1 MSFYNKDVTKSINN
15 GVTIWEISGNTL
27 DLGVK
32 WTYVLKIIMK
42 DSIDS
47 NDDNYFKLNDKY
59 YIFKTYITEN
69 KEFVEP
75 TTRFYATENC
85 EDIPQLIWGIG
96 YTHIE
101 YRFN

>member
-15 GVTIWEISGNTL
+15 GVTTWEISGNTL

-42 DSIDS
+42 DSVDS

-59 YIFKTYITEN
+59 YIF
-69 KEFVEP
+69 
-75 TTRFYATENC
+75 
-85 EDIPQLIWGIG
+85 
-96 YTHIE
+96 
-101 YRFN
+101 